1 MLSFVM
7 NNGIFFTNVFF
18 HRPFFYRYYTSLL
31 AKVGV
36 YFLLAKFCSLEQRMH
51 LCGKMDKIRYRLVYN
66 RQNKLNRQGTA
77 LVQIEAYLNQRKVY
91 FKTNVY
97 LKPECWSKDGAQVIN
112 HPQSQ
117 ELNAMLY
124 EHILELQAIELSY
137 WKRGLESN
145 LSTLKEAVRKGVKP
159 VVSFL
164 KFAVQTIESSDRKP
178 GTKDNMLGTVATLK
192 EFRNVIEFTDIN
204 YTFLKEFDVF
214 LRNKGLKVNTVGK
227 HMRILRTLVN
237 EAINEGYI
245 LQEAYPFRKFKIKR
259 EKKEHNFLMP
269 ADLEKLENLKLPDR
283 KNNSRHILDAF
294 LFCCYCG
301 LRFSDFKQLT
311 YKNLITIDGK
321 EWLVLNSVKTGV
333 KLNIPLYLLFN
344 GKALG
349 IMRKYDSI
357 EQLAALGCN
366 SDTNRTLQKLGRMA
380 HIGKKFTYHTSRHT
394 CATLLVHQGVPIT
407 TVQKLLGHTSVKTTE
422 IYSEVFDE
430 TIIKDL
436 TRANQKYY
444 NRRNVKQ
451 NQIKSQKYPEKY
463 LRQ

>member
-1 MLSFVM
+1 ML
-7 NNGIFFTNVFF
+7 
-18 HRPFFYRYYTSLL
+18 
-31 AKVGV
+31 
-36 YFLLAKFCSLEQRMH
+36 E
-51 LCGKMDKIRYRLVYN
+51 KIRYRLVYN
-66 RQNKLNRQGTA
+66 RQNRLNRQGTA
-77 LVQIEAYLNQRKVY
+77 LVQIEAYLNQRKSY
-91 FKTNVY
+91 FKTNIY

-112 HPQSQ
+112 HPQSN

-124 EHILELQAIELSY
+124 EKILELQAIELSY

-145 LSTLKEAVRKGVKP
+145 LSTLKEAVKKGIKP

-164 KFAVQTIESSDRKP
+164 KFAIQTIENSDRKP

-204 YTFLKEFDVF
+204 YTFLKEFDAF

-245 LQEAYPFRKFKIKR
+245 LQEAYPFRKFKIKK

-269 ADLEKLENLKLPDR
+269 ADLEKLENLELPDR

-301 LRFSDFKQLT
+301 LRFSDFKQLSNR
-311 YKNLITIDGK
+311 NLIIIDGNS
-321 EWLVLNSVKTGV
+321 WLILNSLKTGS
-333 KLNIPLYLLFN
+333 KLQIPLYLLFR
-344 GKALG
+344 GKALN
-349 IMRKYDSI
+349 IISHYNSI
-357 EQLAALGCN
+357 EELSKIGCN
-366 SDTNRTLQKLGRMA
+366 SDTNRILQKLVQMA
-380 HIGKKFTYHTSRHT
+380 GINKKITYHTARHT

-436 TRANQKYY
+436 TRANQKYSKS
-444 NRRNVKQ
+444 RNVKQ
-451 NQIKSQKYPEKY
+451 NQIKSQKSPGKY
-463 LRQ
+463 IRQ

>member
-1 MLSFVM
+1 ML
-7 NNGIFFTNVFF
+7 
-18 HRPFFYRYYTSLL
+18 
-31 AKVGV
+31 
-36 YFLLAKFCSLEQRMH
+36 E
-51 LCGKMDKIRYRLVYN
+51 KIRYRLVYN

-97 LKPECWSKDGAQVIN
+97 LKPECWSKDGVQVIN
-112 HPQSQ
+112 HPQSN

-124 EHILELQAIELSY
+124 EKILELQAIELSY

-145 LSTLKEAVRKGVKP
+145 LSTLKEAVKKGIKP

-164 KFAVQTIESSDRKP
+164 KFAIQTIENSDRKP

-204 YTFLKEFDVF
+204 YTFLKEFD
-214 LRNKGLKVNTVGK
+214 
-227 HMRILRTLVN
+227 
-237 EAINEGYI
+237 
-245 LQEAYPFRKFKIKR
+245 
-259 EKKEHNFLMP
+259 
-269 ADLEKLENLKLPDR
+269 
-283 KNNSRHILDAF
+283 AF

-311 YKNLITIDGK
+311 YKNLVTVDGK

-349 IMRKYDSI
+349 IMQKYDSI

-366 SDTNRTLQKLGRMA
+366 SGTNRTLQKLGRMA
-380 HIGKKFTYHTSRHT
+380 RISKKFTYHTSRHT

-436 TRANQKYY
+436 TRANQKYSKS
-444 NRRNVKQ
+444 RNVKQ
-451 NQIKSQKYPEKY
+451 NQIKSQKSPEKY
-463 LRQ
+463 IRQ

>member
-1 MLSFVM
+1 ML
-7 NNGIFFTNVFF
+7 
-18 HRPFFYRYYTSLL
+18 
-31 AKVGV
+31 
-36 YFLLAKFCSLEQRMH
+36 E
-51 LCGKMDKIRYRLVYN
+51 KIRYRLVYN
-66 RQNKLNRQGTA
+66 RQKKLNKQGTA
-77 LVQIEAYLNQRKVY
+77 LVQVEAYLNQRKAY

-97 LKPECWSKDGAQVIN
+97 LKPEHWSKQGAQVVN
-112 HPQSQ
+112 HPQSN

-124 EHILELQAIELSY
+124 GYILDLQAIELNC
-137 WKRGLESN
+137 WKNGIDAT
-145 LSTLKEAVRKGVKP
+145 LSKLKEFVKKDVSP
-159 VVSFL
+159 SISFL
-164 KFAVQTIESSDRKP
+164 KFAQHTIENSDRKP
-178 GTKDNMLGTVATLK
+178 RTKDNMLVTVATLK
-192 EFRNVIEFTDIN
+192 EFRGIIDFKDLN
-204 YTFLKEFDVF
+204 YTFLKDFDVF
-214 LRNKGLKVNTVGK
+214 LRNKGLQINTIGK
-227 HMRILRTLVN
+227 HMRVLRTLVN
-237 EAINEGYI
+237 EAINQGYI
-245 LQEAYPFRKFKIKR
+245 PQDAYPFRKFKIK
-259 EKKEHNFLMP
+259 KEQTEHRFLLP
-269 ADLEKLENLKLPDR
+269 NELEKMESLKLPEK

-349 IMRKYDSI
+349 IMRKYDSL

-436 TRANQKYY
+436 TRANQIYSK
-444 NRRNVKQ
+444 RRNVKQ
-451 NQIKSQKYPEKY
+451 NQIKPQKSPEKY

>member
-1 MLSFVM
+1 ML
-7 NNGIFFTNVFF
+7 
-18 HRPFFYRYYTSLL
+18 
-31 AKVGV
+31 
-36 YFLLAKFCSLEQRMH
+36 E
-51 LCGKMDKIRYRLVYN
+51 KIRYRLVYN

-112 HPQSQ
+112 HPQPQ

-204 YTFLKEFDVF
+204 YTFLKEFDAF

-436 TRANQKYY
+436 TRANQKYSK
-444 NRRNVKQ
+444 RRNVKQ
-451 NQIKSQKYPEKY
+451 NQIKSQKSPEKY

>member
-1 MLSFVM
+1 MLLTFLNTLATIISV
-7 NNGIFFTNVFF
+7 I
-18 HRPFFYRYYTSLL
+18 SLL
-31 AKVGV
+31 IVTYGV
-36 YFLLAKFCSLEQRMH
+36 LVCFIAFLRNEIKRFN
-51 LCGKMDKIRYRLVYN
+51 GTYTVNNIRQLRADF
-66 RQNKLNRQGTA
+66 GT
-77 LVQIEAYLNQRKVY
+77 YL
-91 FKTNVY
+91 
-97 LKPECWSKDGAQVIN
+97 L
-112 HPQSQ
+112 
-117 ELNAMLY
+117 L
-124 EHILELQAIELSY
+124 
-137 WKRGLESN
+137 GLEFLIASDI
-145 LSTLKEAVRKGVKP
+145 LKTVVDPTLDELAILGG

-164 KFAVQTIESSDRKP
+164 KFAQQVIVNSDRKP

-204 YTFLKEFDVF
+204 YTFLKEFDAF

-269 ADLEKLENLKLPDR
+269 ADLEKLERLELPDR

-311 YKNLITIDGK
+311 CKNLVTVDGK

-451 NQIKSQKYPEKY
+451 NQIKSQKYSEKY

>member
-1 MLSFVM
+1 
-7 NNGIFFTNVFF
+7 
-18 HRPFFYRYYTSLL
+18 
-31 AKVGV
+31 
-36 YFLLAKFCSLEQRMH
+36 MH

-66 RQNKLNRQGTA
+66 RQNTLNRQGTA
-77 LVQIEAYLNQRKVY
+77 LVQVEAYLNQRKIY
-91 FKTNVY
+91 LKTNVY
-97 LKPECWSKDGAQVIN
+97 LKPECWSREGAQVIN
-112 HPQSQ
+112 HPQSN
-117 ELNAMLY
+117 ELNTMLY
-124 EHILELQAIELSY
+124 EYILYLQGIELGY
-137 WKRGLESN
+137 WKRGIPAT
-145 LSTLKEAVRKGVKP
+145 LSLLKDAVKKKSTVN
-159 VVSFL
+159 VSFST
-164 KFAVQTIESSDRKP
+164 FAKSAIDNSDKKQS
-178 GTKDNMLGTVATLK
+178 TKDNLHSTLAVLHD
-192 EFRNVIEFTDIN
+192 FRSGLDFKDLT
-204 YTFLKEFDVF
+204 YTFLRDFEQY
-214 LRNKGLKVNTVGK
+214 LREKGNAVNTIAK
-227 HMRILRTLVN
+227 HMRQLRTLVN

-311 YKNLITIDGK
+311 YKNLVTVDGK

-451 NQIKSQKYPEKY
+451 NQIKSQKSLEKY

>member
-1 MLSFVM
+1 ML
-7 NNGIFFTNVFF
+7 
-18 HRPFFYRYYTSLL
+18 
-31 AKVGV
+31 
-36 YFLLAKFCSLEQRMH
+36 E
-51 LCGKMDKIRYRLVYN
+51 KIRYRLVYN

-164 KFAVQTIESSDRKP
+164 KFAQQVIVSSDRKP

-204 YTFLKEFDVF
+204 YTFLKEFDAF

-259 EKKEHNFLMP
+259 E
-269 ADLEKLENLKLPDR
+269 
-283 KNNSRHILDAF
+283 SR
-294 LFCCYCG
+294 
-301 LRFSDFKQLT
+301 
-311 YKNLITIDGK
+311 ITC
-321 EWLVLNSVKTGV
+321 W
-333 KLNIPLYLLFN
+333 
-344 GKALG
+344 A
-349 IMRKYDSI
+349 
-357 EQLAALGCN
+357 Q
-366 SDTNRTLQKLGRMA
+366 
-380 HIGKKFTYHTSRHT
+380 
-394 CATLLVHQGVPIT
+394 
-407 TVQKLLGHTSVKTTE
+407 
-422 IYSEVFDE
+422 
-430 TIIKDL
+430 
-436 TRANQKYY
+436 
-444 NRRNVKQ
+444 
-451 NQIKSQKYPEKY
+451 
-463 LRQ
+463 

>member
-1 MLSFVM
+1 ML
-7 NNGIFFTNVFF
+7 
-18 HRPFFYRYYTSLL
+18 
-31 AKVGV
+31 
-36 YFLLAKFCSLEQRMH
+36 E
-51 LCGKMDKIRYRLVYN
+51 KIRYRLVYN

-164 KFAVQTIESSDRKP
+164 KFAQQVIVNSDRKP

-204 YTFLKEFDVF
+204 YTFLKEFDAF

-245 LQEAYPFRKFKIKR
+245 LQEAYPYRKFKIKR

-269 ADLEKLENLKLPDR
+269 VDLEKLENLKLSDR

-311 YKNLITIDGK
+311 CKNLVTVDGK

-380 HIGKKFTYHTSRHT
+380 HIGKKFTYHMARHYE
-394 CATLLVHQGVPIT
+394 LSLSL
-407 TVQKLLGHTSVKTTE
+407 KLNILQRFVS
-422 IYSEVFDE
+422 
-430 TIIKDL
+430 
-436 TRANQKYY
+436 
-444 NRRNVKQ
+444 
-451 NQIKSQKYPEKY
+451 
-463 LRQ
+463 

>member
-1 MLSFVM
+1 
-7 NNGIFFTNVFF
+7 
-18 HRPFFYRYYTSLL
+18 
-31 AKVGV
+31 
-36 YFLLAKFCSLEQRMH
+36 MH
-51 LCGKMDKIRYRLVYN
+51 LCRKMDKIRYRLVYN
-66 RQNKLNRQGTA
+66 RQNTLNRQGTA
-77 LVQIEAYLNQRKVY
+77 LVQVEAYLNQRKIY
-91 FKTNVY
+91 LKTNVY
-97 LKPECWSKDGAQVIN
+97 LKPECWSREGAQIIN
-112 HPQSQ
+112 HPQSN
-117 ELNAMLY
+117 ELNTMLY
-124 EHILELQAIELSY
+124 EYILYLQGIELGY
-137 WKRGLESN
+137 WKRGIPAT
-145 LSTLKEAVRKGVKP
+145 LSLLKDAVKKKSAVN
-159 VVSFL
+159 VSFST
-164 KFAVQTIESSDRKP
+164 FAKSAIDNSDKKQS
-178 GTKDNMLGTVATLK
+178 TKDNLHSTLAVLHN
-192 EFRNVIEFTDIN
+192 FRSGLDFKDLT
-204 YTFLKEFDVF
+204 YTFLRDFEQY
-214 LRNKGLKVNTVGK
+214 LREKGNAVNTIAK
-227 HMRILRTLVN
+227 HMRQLRTLVN

-245 LQEAYPFRKFKIKR
+245 LQEAYPFRKFKIKK

-269 ADLEKLENLKLPDR
+269 ADLEKLENLELPDR

-311 YKNLITIDGK
+311 YKNLVTVDGK
-321 EWLVLNSVKTGV
+321 EWLVMNSIKTGV

-380 HIGKKFTYHTSRHT
+380 RISKKFTYHTSRHT

-436 TRANQKYY
+436 TRANQKYSKS
-444 NRRNVKQ
+444 RNVKQ
-451 NQIKSQKYPEKY
+451 NQIKSQKSPGKY
-463 LRQ
+463 IRQ